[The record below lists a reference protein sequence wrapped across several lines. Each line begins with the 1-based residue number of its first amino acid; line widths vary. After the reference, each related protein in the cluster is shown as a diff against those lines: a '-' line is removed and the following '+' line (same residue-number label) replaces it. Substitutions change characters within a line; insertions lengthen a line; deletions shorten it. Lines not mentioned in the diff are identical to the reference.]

1 MSKQRS
7 DTHRKASEQFV
18 QLWGEMAS
26 AWGINKTMAQ
36 IHALL
41 YAERDPLNT
50 DMIMKALGV
59 SRGNVNMNLRN
70 LMQWQLIEK
79 VAIEGNRKDY
89 YTAEKDVWNIVA
101 ILIEERQ
108 QREIAPI
115 HQSLEECLKM
125 FEQESTSGDEKQGEG
140 QGQVQQGQ
148 GQAQDQAQ
156 REDQKREEQE
166 FQERIENFLEFLIMF
181 DRFTK
186 AMIPYINKKNLG
198 FLKKLVKI
206 AEAHQNLKEA
216 VTGAVT
222 GAVGAGFSS
231 SGQDASA
238 STRNQTKNPPTP

>member
-7 DTHRKASEQFV
+7 ETHRKASEQFV

-50 DMIMKALGV
+50 DMIMKVLGV

-125 FEQESTSGDEKQGEG
+125 FEQESASGGG
-140 QGQVQQGQ
+140 QQGQ
-148 GQAQDQAQ
+148 GQQGQG
-156 REDQKREEQE
+156 QKGKG
-166 FQERIENFLEFLIMF
+166 NKGKGNKGKYK
-181 DRFTK
+181 TK
-186 AMIPYINKKNLG
+186 TKT
-198 FLKKLVKI
+198 
-206 AEAHQNLKEA
+206 NLKEKTKNA
-216 VTGAVT
+216 KSRSFRSASKTSSN
-222 GAVGAGFSS
+222 FSS
-231 SGQDASA
+231 CSTASP
-238 STRNQTKNPPTP
+238 RR